1 MHSSVLTSSFSA
13 RARRFCWTSPYLSA
27 SVSSSSSSSSVM
39 PSFLWL
45 RHKREYAHCNASAK
59 NPPRLDKHISI
70 NGTPNNAYSIVRIL
84 PSGVFG
90 VKLPWPGWIW
100 WKARKLWN
108 RIAAINVYGSSW
120 RWRTLLTTYF
130 IIDILLLLYAPKP
143 MHTLAH
149 THKHWR
155 PNRFQFTD
163 QILTCGWAQN
173 VEFISNRL
181 TFNKS
186 VKISCVSF
194 HINQFIFFRFGSSNR
209 PKHKSRTIR
218 PIV

>member
-1 MHSSVLTSSFSA
+1 MHSVLTSSFSA

-27 SVSSSSSSSSVM
+27 SVSSSSSVM
-39 PSFLWL
+39 PSFLFP

-90 VKLPWPGWIW
+90 VKLPWPEWMDEFD
-100 WKARKLWN
+100 KARKLWN
-108 RIAAINVYGSSW
+108 QIAAINVYGSSW

-130 IIDILLLLYAPKP
+130 IIDIFNSPHP
-143 MHTLAH
+143 C

-163 QILTCGWAQN
+163 QILTCGWAKCWIHFEPFDFQ
-173 VEFISNRL
+173 
-181 TFNKS
+181 
-186 VKISCVSF
+186 
-194 HINQFIFFRFGSSNR
+194 
-209 PKHKSRTIR
+209 
-218 PIV
+218 